1 MRKRSALVLV
11 ALITLATASCATTAP
26 DGSKQPVQLLTPIPG
41 VSTTERLLAAA
52 DCVRGLGDA
61 GLNVSAITK
70 ATDEENKAKKAK
82 EVLEQAKAQNVG
94 RDTLKACR
102 AMIDNAARAAAIRA
116 EQKAAA
122 PPAAVPAPAK

>member
-11 ALITLATASCATTAP
+11 ALITLVTAACATTAP
-26 DGSKQPVQLLTPIPG
+26 DGSKQSVQLLTPIPG

-52 DCVRGLGDA
+52 DCVRGLSDA

-94 RDTLKACR
+94 RDTLKACGAMWIGVESAYAVYAVR
-102 AMIDNAARAAAIRA
+102 AYRLLARS
-116 EQKAAA
+116 
-122 PPAAVPAPAK
+122 P